1 MAKSPSPAPRSGSTG
16 LLLAMMEPSPTLEE
30 EFQHWYDTEHFPE
43 RQNVEGFLTA
53 ARYICLD
60 GWPRY
65 VALYDLSN
73 VDVLRG
79 PGYAKIAGGNY
90 SRWTERVVSRVWGQ
104 YRAEGTQIYPGN
116 GLLGAAGHHARLVI
130 WRFRNIPANLQGAA
144 VEGLRAIYEGQPE
157 TAQVRLFDC
166 KLGNGRDAIG
176 LVELHAPWTPPS
188 AALAKLGLALKHVD
202 MVNVYTRYERRWPGD
217 YPKNT

>member
-1 MAKSPSPAPRSGSTG
+1 MPEPIASRTG

-30 EFQHWYDTEHFPE
+30 EFQTWYDSEHFPE
-43 RQNVEGFLTA
+43 RQGVEGFLTA

-60 GWPRY
+60 GFPRY
-65 VALYDLSN
+65 LALYDLAS
-73 VDVLRG
+73 VEVLRG

-104 YRAEGTQIYPGN
+104 YRAEGVQGYPGN
-116 GLLGAAGHHARLVI
+116 RLLGAGGHHSRLAV
-130 WRFRNIPANLQGAA
+130 WRFRNVPAGMSATV

-157 TAQVRLFDC
+157 TAQVRVFDARFA
-166 KLGNGRDAIG
+166 NGSDAIG
-176 LVELHAPWTPPS
+176 IVELSVPWTPPS
-188 AALAKLGLALKHVD
+188 AALTKLGPALRHVD
-202 MVNVYTRYERRWPGD
+202 LVNTYTRYERRWPGD

>member
-1 MAKSPSPAPRSGSTG
+1 MAERASTSTG
-16 LLLAMMEPSPTLEE
+16 LLLAMMEPPPTLEE
-30 EFQHWYDTEHFPE
+30 EFQHWYDSEHFPE

-65 VALYDLSN
+65 LALYDLAN

-79 PGYAKIAGGNY
+79 PGYAKIAGANY

-104 YRAEGTQIYPGN
+104 YRAEGVQLYPGRK
-116 GLLGAAGHHARLVI
+116 LLGDGGRHARLAI
-130 WRFRNIPANLQGAA
+130 WRFRDVAPDRHASA
-144 VEGLRAIYEGQPE
+144 VEGLRGLYEGQPE
-157 TAQVRLFDC
+157 TAQMRVFSAQFGAGFDV
-166 KLGNGRDAIG
+166 LGIA
-176 LVELHAPWTPPS
+176 ELHAPWAPAS
-188 AALAKLGLALKHVD
+188 GALARLGPLLRHLD
-202 MVNVYTRYERRWPGD
+202 MVNIYTRYERRWPGD

>member
-1 MAKSPSPAPRSGSTG
+1 MAKRPTPSGSTG

-30 EFQHWYDTEHFPE
+30 EFQHWYDSEHFPE
-43 RQNVEGFLTA
+43 RQGVEGFLTH

-65 VALYDLSN
+65 VALYDLED
-73 VDVLRG
+73 VEVLRG
-79 PGYAKIAGGNY
+79 PSYGKIAGANY

-104 YRAEGTQIYPGN
+104 YRAEGVQIYPGKV
-116 GLLGAAGHHARLVI
+116 LLGAGGHHSRLVI
-130 WRFRNIPANLQGAA
+130 WRFRNIPSALQHVA
-144 VEGLRAIYEGQPE
+144 VEGLRAVYEGQPE

-166 KLGNGRDAIG
+166 SFGNGNDVIG

-188 AALAKLGLALKHVD
+188 AALTKLGGALKHLD

>member
-1 MAKSPSPAPRSGSTG
+1 MALDTTRRTG

-30 EFQHWYDTEHFPE
+30 EFQHWYDSEHFPE
-43 RQNVEGFLTA
+43 RQGVEGFVTA

-65 VALYDLSN
+65 MALYDLSN
-73 VDVLRG
+73 VDVLSG

-104 YRAEGTQIYPGN
+104 YRAEGVQLYPGSS
-116 GLLGAAGHHARLVI
+116 LLGSGGAHARLAI
-130 WRFRNIPANLQGAA
+130 WRFRDVAPALHAGI

-157 TAQVRLFDC
+157 TAQVRLFDARFA
-166 KLGNGRDAIG
+166 NGHDVIG
-176 LVELHAPWTPPS
+176 IVELHAPWTPPS
-188 AALAKLGLALKHVD
+188 SALAKLGPALRHLD
-202 MVNVYTRYERRWPGD
+202 MVNIYTRYERRWPGD
-217 YPKNT
+217 YPRNT

>member
-1 MAKSPSPAPRSGSTG
+1 MAKRPAAGGGSTG

-30 EFQHWYDTEHFPE
+30 EFQHWYDSEHFPE

-53 ARYICLD
+53 ARYTCLD

-65 VALYDLSN
+65 IALYDLAD

-104 YRAEGTQIYPGN
+104 YRAEGVQIYPGN
-116 GLLGAAGHHARLVI
+116 ALLGAGGHHSRLVI
-130 WRFRNIPANLQGAA
+130 WRFRNIPTGLQGTA

-157 TAQVRLFDC
+157 TAQVRIFDARFP
-166 KLGNGRDAIG
+166 NGSDFIG
-176 LVELHAPWTPPS
+176 LVELHAPWVPPS
-188 AALAKLGLALKHVD
+188 SALAKLGGALKHLD